1 MKKKRKKHEKIVL
14 LGKTNLDIT
23 EVLISKNVID
33 TYTSHDDF
41 VSVNNVLREY
51 IEVKEEVKN
60 RETSLE
66 YTIVQEQYYI
76 MKEYC
81 D

>member
-1 MKKKRKKHEKIVL
+1 MTKQCYW
-14 LGKTNLDIT
+14 GKLTKLDIIK
-23 EVLISKNVID
+23 VLISKNVID

-66 YTIVQEQYYI
+66 YTMVQEQYYI

>member
-41 VSVNNVLREY
+41 VSVNNVLRE
-51 IEVKEEVKN
+51 
-60 RETSLE
+60 
-66 YTIVQEQYYI
+66 
-76 MKEYC
+76 
-81 D
+81 

>member
-1 MKKKRKKHEKIVL
+1 MKKQCCQ
-14 LGKTNLDIT
+14 GKLTQLDIT

-41 VSVNNVLREY
+41 VSINNVLREY

-66 YTIVQEQYYI
+66 YTMVQEQYYI